1 MKRISLITAVIL
13 SMLLSVFLGACG
25 DVTAGEPASGSAP
38 DKSVNAEASSADRSV
53 PVSVTTV
60 REELMASMLSRGHE
74 LRYSPLKCYVPLSVD
89 GSDEYYDFAGFDR
102 TLEGTYA
109 VRFRDLD
116 DDGDEELLA
125 FDLVLSDEPYS
136 LYDNENGAPVYQ
148 LHILVFDRT
157 GNDGVM
163 VSEVDTGISTDA
175 LYYLEDSMRCFA
187 AEKDGSVAV
196 LYKCGYDTDDIS
208 SYYYRLFSYKDGK
221 ITENVSRRFYYFPPE
236 PDEDGSPEATGE
248 IMGEDGLLEDSRFS
262 GEVGSD
268 DVAGAITE
276 TSDAIAAAGLE
287 PLLFPLQPDGE
298 PKSGDVFEE
307 QCDFRFGIGMDEELE
322 REYLFI
328 EDMTRSYENTP
339 IALKTGG
346 TRIFTAAQW
355 ELALT
360 HDSAGLHAEYDED
373 DVSVRFY
380 VSEHTKNHFVAI
392 SPLRETEDGAVRIVD
407 NDDADNA
414 WTVRYTAG
422 AGGRETY
429 EYTSVPDA
437 GALFGAAPSGFSAA
451 DRFYDGGTDFYLT
464 YDVSDPAFGGK
475 SAGQILDEYVEAA
488 EANGFDLITD
498 MPNNNGGR
506 TRSLSTGQTEF
517 TVSYY
522 DEPDTGVTLTVQFTL
537 KSIQ

>member
-53 PVSVTTV
+53 PVSVTPA
-60 REELMASMLSRGHE
+60 REELLASMLHSGRE
-74 LRYSPLKCYVPLSVD
+74 LRYTPLRRYAPLSVD

-116 DDGDEELLA
+116 DDGEEELLA
-125 FDLVLSDEPYS
+125 FELVPTGSGDESDP
-136 LYDNENGAPVYQ
+136 PVYQ

-163 VSEVDTGISTDA
+163 VSEADTGFTTDA
-175 LYYLEDSMRCFA
+175 LYYLEGSMRCWA
-187 AEKDGSVAV
+187 VEKDGTVAV
-196 LYKCGYDTDDIS
+196 LYNYNYDTS
-208 SYYYRLFSYKDGK
+208 EYTYRLYGYKDGG
-221 ITENVSRRFYYFPPE
+221 ITEELSRRFSCIPPG
-236 PDEDGSPEATGE
+236 PGEDGVPEVVGG
-248 IMGEDGLLEDSRFS
+248 IPGEDGLLEDSRFS

-268 DVAGAITE
+268 DVTAAIKE
-276 TSDAIAAAGLE
+276 TDEAIAAAGLE

-346 TRIFTAAQW
+346 TRIFTVAQW

-373 DVSVRFY
+373 DVSIRFY

-392 SPLRETEDGAVRIVD
+392 SPLRDTEDGAVRIVD

-475 SAGQILDEYVEAA
+475 SAEQILDEYVEAA
-488 EANGFDLITD
+488 EENGFDLITD